1 MKKIQ
6 LKKKL
11 NNKTVYFKTY
21 KQKDKEFLM
30 KKNVSVAPMMDCTDR
45 HDRYFLRLISKN
57 VKLYTEMIVANAI
70 IKGDRD
76 LHLKFNLLEKPL
88 VLQMGGS
95 NPKELAEATKIAE
108 NYGYDEINLNLGC
121 PSKKV
126 QKNKFGACLMKE
138 PNLVGDCI
146 NEMVNACNLPITAKT
161 RIGYDDL
168 EDYEYLKKF
177 LTIIKEAG
185 SSTFIIHA
193 RRAILNKLTPKQNL
207 NIPPL
212 NYNFVYDIK
221 KDFKED
227 TVILN
232 GGVDSID
239 KITTHLKKV
248 DGVMIGRAAYH
259 SPYFLAD
266 VERKIFNNDNVLNR
280 TEVMEQMLPYIEQET
295 RKGIRLNK
303 IMRHTI
309 GLFHGQKGSKYWKR
323 YLSENMCI
331 READL
336 QKVNHIMDHI
346 KNNSNTVS
354 LGR

>member
-1 MKKIQ
+1 MNRK
-6 LKKKL
+6 
-11 NNKTVYFKTY
+11 
-21 KQKDKEFLM
+21 
-30 KKNVSVAPMMDCTDR
+30 VSIAPMMDCTDR

-57 VKLYTEMIVANAI
+57 TMLYTEMIVANAI
-70 IKGDRD
+70 IRGDKNF
-76 LHLKFNLLEKPL
+76 LLNFNNLEKPL
-88 VLQMGGS
+88 ALQIGGS
-95 NPKELAEATKIAE
+95 NPKELSECVKIAE
-108 NYGYDEINLNLGC
+108 DFGYDEINLNLGC

-138 PNLVGDCI
+138 PSLVGDCVS
-146 NEMVNACNLPITAKT
+146 EMKNACGLPITIKT
-161 RIGYDDL
+161 RIGYDDI

-177 LTIIKEAG
+177 ISIINKAG
-185 SSTFIIHA
+185 SNTFIIHA

-221 KDFKED
+221 KDFNKA

-232 GGVDSID
+232 GGIDSIV
-239 KITTHLKKV
+239 KIKTHLMKV

-266 VERKIFNNDNVLNR
+266 IEKEIFNNKNILTR
-280 TEVMEQMLPYIEQET
+280 SEIMEHMIPYIQEEIKKGT
-295 RKGIRLNK
+295 RINQ

-309 GLFHGQKGSKYWKR
+309 GLFHGQKGSSYWKR

-346 KNNSNTVS
+346 TNNSKTTS

>member
-1 MKKIQ
+1 
-6 LKKKL
+6 
-11 NNKTVYFKTY
+11 
-21 KQKDKEFLM
+21 
-30 KKNVSVAPMMDCTDR
+30 
-45 HDRYFLRLISKN
+45 
-57 VKLYTEMIVANAI
+57 
-70 IKGDRD
+70 
-76 LHLKFNLLEKPL
+76 
-88 VLQMGGS
+88 
-95 NPKELAEATKIAE
+95 LAEAVRIAE

-146 NEMVNACNLPITAKT
+146 NEMKNASNLPITAKT
-161 RIGYDDL
+161 RIGYDNL

-177 LTIIKEAG
+177 LAIIDEAG
-185 SSTFIIHA
+185 AKTFIIHA
-193 RRAILNKLTPKQNL
+193 RRAILDKLTPKQNL
-207 NIPPL
+207 SIPPL

-221 KDFKED
+221 KDFKD
-227 TVILN
+227 NTVILN

-239 KITTHLKKV
+239 KIKTHLKKV

-259 SPYFLAD
+259 SPYFLA
-266 VERKIFNNDNVLNR
+266 EIEKEIFNNDQMLTRV
-280 TEVMEQMLPYIEQET
+280 EVMEHMIPYIKQET
-295 RKGIRLNK
+295 KKGTRLNQ

-309 GLFHGQKGSKYWKR
+309 GLFHGQKGSSYWKR

-346 KNNSNTVS
+346 TNNSKTTS